1 MLEKSSTVILTQ
13 DEIQSVEKGILP
25 DRLKEVW
32 GLTLPQAQEIILETK
47 KSSPPEGSQEQ

>member
-47 KSSPPEGSQEQ
+47 KSSSPEGSQEQ